1 MGNLDQQI
9 IRTMEKIFEATQILQ
24 DWVYISLQLCLQRI
38 DELEEREKTNEKL
51 LIQIQKE
58 LQNKKENE

>member
-9 IRTMEKIFEATQILQ
+9 IRTMEKSVEATQILQ
-24 DWVYISLQLCLQRI
+24 DLVNICLQRI

-51 LIQIQKE
+51 LIHIQKE
-58 LQNKKENE
+58 LQNKKENG

>member
-9 IRTMEKIFEATQILQ
+9 IRTMEKSVEATQILQ
-24 DWVYISLQLCLQRI
+24 DLVNICLQRI
-38 DELEEREKTNEKL
+38 EELEEREKTNEKL
-51 LIQIQKE
+51 LIHIQKE

>member
-9 IRTMEKIFEATQILQ
+9 IRTMEKSVEATQILQ

-38 DELEEREKTNEKL
+38 DELEEREKVNEKL
-51 LIQIQKE
+51 LIHIQKE

>member
-9 IRTMEKIFEATQILQ
+9 IRTMEKSFEATPILQ